1 MFPKQE
7 TYDQD
12 FEENA
17 NNETKVHHLTIET
30 KISAT
35 RHKQH
40 YEIHSKVRPWDGC
53 QMVNT

>member
-1 MFPKQE
+1 LFPKQE